1 MDAFGRESGGG
12 SVTNEFPKRL
22 QRLREQEKR
31 SRKIL
36 SELCGLPSDAVR
48 RYEREESRPTMEALI
63 KLADHF
69 EVSLDY
75 SVGRVNYR

>member
-1 MDAFGRESGGG
+1 M
-12 SVTNEFPKRL
+12 TNEFPKRL

-75 SVGRVNYR
+75 LVGRVNYR